1 MKKKLM
7 MLVAILMALIVALAA
22 NAANTPV
29 IVSSQVRAN
38 DPTVLDVV
46 YRVTSDKPTVKV
58 RALAFEDGERSF
70 WKVVRP
76 ETFIDGTAANIGNNI
91 AANTDHTL
99 SWKVSAD
106 WATDLAKV
114 KFEIL
119 TSEQGQLPLDL
130 ITIPATAKTPELTV
144 SYNSQSE
151 VNVFNALLWYYAD
164 HANDLTIAD
173 GYLYHGN
180 DLLSNRTSPANMIFA
195 VDYIF
200 GKMGYEGLN
209 GPILDFARKA
219 TRKTS
224 LAFNTSVQNGYKKSS
239 LSGNLYIGEKAYCV
253 IDVSGGTSA
262 LSYPVTYLD
271 SCPIAG
277 WGDEYKTTKIL
288 LRRIDPGTVLLYG
301 GKPVTLTKPFYI
313 GVFEITQKQYQLV
326 TGSNPSSYRGDMRPV
341 ERVSWNDIR
350 GNSSTYD
357 WPNVTTVDST
367 TFIGK
372 IQAKT
377 GLTFDLPTGSQWE
390 YACRAGMTSS
400 YNNGESS
407 DNDLKQLGRFLGNQ
421 NDGRGDYSQHTTV
434 GSYSPNA
441 WGLYDMHGN
450 VYEWCLD
457 WYSDINNDPV
467 TDYPGAA
474 SGSCRE
480 QRGGSWNYY
489 ACDCTSYSGND
500 SAPSYVY
507 DRSGFRLSRTLANE

>member
-1 MKKKLM
+1 MRESDYY
-7 MLVAILMALIVALAA
+7 A
-22 NAANTPV
+22 PG
-29 IVSSQVRAN
+29 SYN
-38 DPTVLDVV
+38 DPSAPWNEVDVPEKEFDVICSQSLSRTATVWTNNYIPGASGVD
-46 YRVTSDKPTVKV
+46 YEPDDEGGYCACGWQDDDDTSDT
-58 RALAFEDGERSF
+58 
-70 WKVVRP
+70 
-76 ETFIDGTAANIGNNI
+76 
-91 AANTDHTL
+91 
-99 SWKVSAD
+99 
-106 WATDLAKV
+106 
-114 KFEIL
+114 
-119 TSEQGQLPLDL
+119 
-130 ITIPATAKTPELTV
+130 
-144 SYNSQSE
+144 
-151 VNVFNALLWYYAD
+151 
-164 HANDLTIAD
+164 
-173 GYLYHGN
+173 
-180 DLLSNRTSPANMIFA
+180 
-195 VDYIF
+195 
-200 GKMGYEGLN
+200 
-209 GPILDFARKA
+209 
-219 TRKTS
+219 
-224 LAFNTSVQNGYKKSS
+224 
-239 LSGNLYIGEKAYCV
+239 C
-253 IDVSGGTSA
+253 
-262 LSYPVTYLD
+262 
-271 SCPIAG
+271 